1 MNFKCSF
8 FFLISILLILLVNKS
23 KSKEFGISQELT
35 KDNYQNILSPESKKP
50 NIILITEQNC
60 TICSKLEK
68 YFARSASQLPFIQFL
83 KIDYSKEPKL
93 TLELQPSYSKPP
105 SLVLYRDGRS
115 REFTLSSVPQQ
126 IIEDMKALTNDD
138 LLQIITREN
147 KIQFSRIKD
156 VKFLVYLDN
165 IDRYLDDLKILA
177 RYFQFNV
184 IIGVTDSKRIAHS
197 FSLKNTG
204 QSVLLKPQENK
215 IFYNEIFDIDKIIN
229 FININ
234 KELLY
239 IPLSNEK
246 FKNIILNQKK
256 KELFIF
262 TKSEKKNANSKL
274 ISKIGIWLKKRNVQN
289 SKIDKLYWI
298 DMLKDYEVF
307 NSMKI
312 GNEPKEYPLLA
323 IYHPNQFDYYRLSGK
338 ALTLKKIKRWIQQ
351 WENDEIQQHFKSSQP
366 PENNNLP
373 VTTLTASTFQS
384 TVLDSNENWFVVYV
398 TDWCTKCKLMEPLI
412 EELAVWAKA
421 QNISK
426 IGSFDISGNDFDKG
440 YPVKSFPAFLWFDKN
455 KQKPELYNEKKNL
468 KKFKKF
474 LLKKSQSDV
483 KEL

>member
-165 IDRYLDDLKILA
+165 I
-177 RYFQFNV
+177 
-184 IIGVTDSKRIAHS
+184 
-197 FSLKNTG
+197 
-204 QSVLLKPQENK
+204 E
-215 IFYNEIFDIDKIIN
+215 
-229 FININ
+229 
-234 KELLY
+234 
-239 IPLSNEK
+239 
-246 FKNIILNQKK
+246 
-256 KELFIF
+256 
-262 TKSEKKNANSKL
+262 
-274 ISKIGIWLKKRNVQN
+274 
-289 SKIDKLYWI
+289 
-298 DMLKDYEVF
+298 
-307 NSMKI
+307 
-312 GNEPKEYPLLA
+312 
-323 IYHPNQFDYYRLSGK
+323 
-338 ALTLKKIKRWIQQ
+338 
-351 WENDEIQQHFKSSQP
+351 
-366 PENNNLP
+366 
-373 VTTLTASTFQS
+373 
-384 TVLDSNENWFVVYV
+384 
-398 TDWCTKCKLMEPLI
+398 
-412 EELAVWAKA
+412 
-421 QNISK
+421 
-426 IGSFDISGNDFDKG
+426 
-440 YPVKSFPAFLWFDKN
+440 
-455 KQKPELYNEKKNL
+455 
-468 KKFKKF
+468 
-474 LLKKSQSDV
+474 
-483 KEL
+483 